1 MIWYD
6 LIWYDRT
13 WHDMIWYD
21 RIWYDMIWYD
31 TDRTWYDMIWFD
43 MLPYGVSLHV
53 ALLWRTLRSVWL
65 IASLFV
71 WSNGSKIAFPLLIL
85 SILANPILPLSIP
98 PSFPSFHISF
108 WPSIF
113 PPHQSLLF
121 FLRYLP
127 SVSSHCFPLP
137 PLFPCSLPPLIS
149 SIISLSFLPFSFHSW
164 SHFILIVITVH
175 LLVLVLILV
184 MAAAGFDKTIH
195 WRHSA
200 VSYFTRWRQPPLRH

>member
-1 MIWYD
+1 
-6 LIWYDRT
+6 
-13 WHDMIWYD
+13 
-21 RIWYDMIWYD
+21 MIWYD

-53 ALLWRTLRSVWL
+53 ALLWRTLRSLWL

-85 SILANPILPLSIP
+85 SILANPILPLSIH

-108 WPSIF
+108 WTSIF

-127 SVSSHCFPLP
+127 SVSSPCFPLP
-137 PLFPCSLPPLIS
+137 PLFPPSFNLLYYLFFLPSLLLPFLIS
-149 SIISLSFLPFSFHSW
+149 FY
-164 SHFILIVITVH
+164 SHCYH
-175 LLVLVLILV
+175 C
-184 MAAAGFDKTIH
+184 
-195 WRHSA
+195 SSSCSC
-200 VSYFTRWRQPPLRH
+200 SYSCDGSCRIW